1 MAAAIYGCLKGL
13 AIGRLLGIKERAAQ
27 RMWKNNK
34 NSDMPIDIP
43 IKETEKRDRKK
54 I

>member
-13 AIGRLLGIKERAAQ
+13 AIGRLIGIKERAAQ
-27 RMWKNNK
+27 IMWKNNK

-43 IKETEKRDRKK
+43 IKETEKRGRKK